1 MNIWTSP
8 SSGMDFFKVGLK
20 TSMWLYRAEKKT
32 NHRLPLSSEERA
44 GISCKPPGTS
54 GILSTRRVALF
65 KGKAP
70 YIHPKSVSFE
80 VCVETGAKV
89 QLSKRGGNGTFDGST
104 PRNGAS
110 PMALGEQIPSF
121 LTPAARLVTVTGP
134 VHSVHAAWLGTKV
147 WGVREDGWKAT
158 SFFLIVFFFF
168 FCGKNVIG
176 MVKIS
181 DFVFPGSSKCNFKT
195 LGVWM
200 FQVHLDAALPS
211 SHRRSGSVFRR
222 YLPPI

>member
-1 MNIWTSP
+1 MLRDLAP
-8 SSGMDFFKVGLK
+8 KCEGCEKMDGK
-20 TSMWLYRAEKKT
+20 
-32 NHRLPLSSEERA
+32 PL
-44 GISCKPPGTS
+44 
-54 GILSTRRVALF
+54 V
-65 KGKAP
+65 
-70 YIHPKSVSFE
+70 
-80 VCVETGAKV
+80 
-89 QLSKRGGNGTFDGST
+89 
-104 PRNGAS
+104 
-110 PMALGEQIPSF
+110 
-121 LTPAARLVTVTGP
+121 
-134 VHSVHAAWLGTKV
+134 
-147 WGVREDGWKAT
+147 
-158 SFFLIVFFFF
+158 FFLIVFFF